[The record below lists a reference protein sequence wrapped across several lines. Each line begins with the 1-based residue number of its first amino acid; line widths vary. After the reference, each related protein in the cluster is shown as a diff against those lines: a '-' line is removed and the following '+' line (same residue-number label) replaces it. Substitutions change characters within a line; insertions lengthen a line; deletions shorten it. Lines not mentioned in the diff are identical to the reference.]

1 MFTCFLILNHYHG
14 YYRSL
19 SHIQQSIILSLLDA
33 GQSGEAI
40 ARQTGISPSAISKPH
55 SKEHSV
61 LLKAI
66 GGHPYKLSP
75 TNICH
80 AQHLITLGKA
90 ENAVQ
95 VTKALSNI
103 INQPLS
109 TSTVR
114 LHLEK
119 AGMKAMVKSKHH
131 LLFSRYRKAHRD
143 FACVHKDWTIEDW
156 KKIIWSNET
165 KINCLWS
172 DGCKWAWKRAGEG
185 LSNRLV
191 DETLKFGGGSLMMWG
206 CMTWEGVGFAIK
218 IDGRM
223 DGDLYLPI

>member
-103 INQPLS
+103 INQTLFAN
-109 TSTVR
+109 TIY
-114 LHLEK
+114 LHLKK
-119 AGMKAMVKSKHH
+119 ADMKAVVKSKHS
-131 LLFSRYRKAHRD
+131 LLSARYYKAQMD
-143 FACVHKDWTIEDW
+143 FACAHKDWTIEDW
-156 KKIIWSNET
+156 KKVI
-165 KINCLWS
+165 
-172 DGCKWAWKRAGEG
+172 
-185 LSNRLV
+185 
-191 DETLKFGGGSLMMWG
+191 
-206 CMTWEGVGFAIK
+206 
-218 IDGRM
+218 
-223 DGDLYLPI
+223 

>member
-1 MFTCFLILNHYHG
+1 M
-14 YYRSL
+14 
-19 SHIQQSIILSLLDA
+19 LDA

-40 ARQTGISPSAISKPH
+40 ARKTGVSSSAISKLH

-61 LLKAI
+61 LFKAI
-66 GGHPYKLSP
+66 GGCPSKLSP

-109 TSTVR
+109 ANTVH
-114 LHLEK
+114 LHLKK
-119 AGMKAMVKSKHH
+119 AGMKAVVKSKC
-131 LLFSRYRKAHRD
+131 LLLSARHYKACMD
-143 FACVHKDWTIEDW
+143 FACAHKDWTIEDW
-156 KKIIWSNET
+156 KKVIWSDET
-165 KINCLWS
+165 KINHLGS
-172 DGCKWAWKRAGEG
+172 DGHKWAWKRASKG
-185 LSNRLV
+185 LSDRLI
-191 DETLKFGGGSLMMWG
+191 DEILKFGGGSLMMWG
-206 CMTWEGVGFAIK
+206 CMTWEGVGFATK

-223 DGDLYLPI
+223 DRDLYLQILKDELQQTLEYYGLNLPNTIFQ